1 MARIRAPIVPEQPV
15 PVVPEDGRRRLLA
28 ACAGK
33 DFDGRRDTAIVM
45 LLVDA
50 GPRVSELVGMRTAD
64 VDFDL
69 EVVGVL
75 GKGRRERALPFGRRT
90 AVALDRYLRVR
101 ERHRDADSPWLWLGQ
116 RGQLTRW
123 GVGQMLERRAAQA
136 AIPNIH
142 PHQLRHTFC
151 HEWLAQG
158 GSETDLMRLAG
169 WKSRDMLGRYGASA
183 ADARARQA
191 HRRLSPMDRL

>member
-1 MARIRAPIVPEQPV
+1 
-15 PVVPEDGRRRLLA
+15 VVPEDGLRRLLA

-33 DFDGRRDTAIVM
+33 DFDGRRDTALIM

-50 GPRVSELVGMRTAD
+50 GPRVSELVGMRVAD

-90 AVALDRYLRVR
+90 AVALDRYPRVR
-101 ERHRDADSPWLWLGQ
+101 ERRRDADSSWLWLGQ

-123 GVGQMLERRAAQA
+123 GVGQMLERRAVSRTFTRTSCATPSATSGWRRVA
-136 AIPNIH
+136 AKP
-142 PHQLRHTFC
+142 T
-151 HEWLAQG
+151 
-158 GSETDLMRLAG
+158 
-169 WKSRDMLGRYGASA
+169 
-183 ADARARQA
+183 
-191 HRRLSPMDRL
+191 

>member
-1 MARIRAPIVPEQPV
+1 VSWGNGGPHSGSWWFHGKDEVTRNPMARIRAPIVPEQPV
-15 PVVPEDGRRRLLA
+15 PVVGEDGLRRLLA

-33 DFDGRRDTAIVM
+33 DFDARRDLAMVM
-45 LLVDA
+45 LLADA
-50 GPRVSELVGMRTAD
+50 GPRVSELVGMRVVD

-101 ERHRDADSPWLWLGQ
+101 ERHRDADATWLWLGQ

-123 GVGQMLERRAAQA
+123 ASGRCWSATLCRPASRTCTRTSCATPSATSGWRRVAAK
-136 AIPNIH
+136 
-142 PHQLRHTFC
+142 RT
-151 HEWLAQG
+151 
-158 GSETDLMRLAG
+158 
-169 WKSRDMLGRYGASA
+169 
-183 ADARARQA
+183 
-191 HRRLSPMDRL
+191 